1 METTSNVRMISVV
14 IPAYNE
20 AQSLRPLTIEL
31 LNTMRSLRQ
40 AFEILFVDDGSC
52 DGTRNVLRELANEYH
67 EVHFIAFRE
76 NRGQTTAMAAG
87 FRHARG
93 DVIVTLDADMQNDPR
108 DIPKLLTKLD
118 DYDVVCGWR
127 QKRHDNIVRRI
138 SSRVANYVR
147 NKLSDEQIVDVGCS
161 LKVYKRECIEKLKL
175 FEGMHRF
182 LPTLVKL
189 EGYRVI
195 EVPVNHRERTLG
207 VSKYNIRNRIVK
219 AFLDLLAV
227 RWMKWRYIRYEVEE
241 SDMGSGPLAVHK
253 EFGNPHLSIHARM
266 SDLNDVTHRNRE
278 SDETTKRCFGSGN
291 VPARSDSGTQEE
303 Q

>member
-1 METTSNVRMISVV
+1 MKMISVV

-20 AQSLRPLTIEL
+20 AESLRPLTIEL
-31 LNTMRSLRQ
+31 LDTMRSIGK
-40 AFEILFVDDGSC
+40 AFEILYVDDGST
-52 DGTRNVLRELANEYH
+52 DGTREVMRKLADEYA
-67 EVHFIAFRE
+67 EVHFIGFKE
-76 NRGQTTAMAAG
+76 NRGQTSALAAG
-87 FRHARG
+87 FKRVRG

-108 DIPKLLTKLD
+108 DIPKLLAKLD
-118 DYDVVCGWR
+118 QYDMVCGWR
-127 QKRHDNIVRRI
+127 QKRRDSVTRRI

-161 LKVYKRECIEKLKL
+161 LKVYKRECIENLKL

-195 EVPVNHRERTLG
+195 EVPVNHRERALG

-227 RWMKWRYIRYEVEE
+227 RWMKRRHIRYEIEE
-241 SDMGSGPLAVHK
+241 
-253 EFGNPHLSIHARM
+253 ER
-266 SDLNDVTHRNRE
+266 
-278 SDETTKRCFGSGN
+278 
-291 VPARSDSGTQEE
+291 
-303 Q
+303 